1 MRVAPFARPGHA
13 RTVRA
18 LSSLALALALL
29 AVAGISQAATT
40 LKIGTLAPQDS
51 PWGREFKKWATDVSA
66 DTNGELT
73 LDFQWNGQAGD
84 EVLMVQKIRSGQLD
98 GAAVTAV
105 GLGQTGVTDVLAF
118 QMPGL
123 FANWGKLDNARN
135 ALKTDFDNQF
145 QAKGFTVL
153 GWGDVGAVKLM
164 SAGFAIHRP
173 ADLQGKAC
181 YFLAGDPIGPK
192 LFEAI
197 GNVTPKQVTVNEI
210 LPNLTN
216 GSINVLQ
223 APPLAAEQ
231 LQWASRVTDI
241 NTMTIGFGIGAII
254 VSSSRMQGLPQNQRD
269 ALANRGRE
277 SAERLTHSIRNL
289 DAQSFGRLK
298 AGKTAYD
305 PTDAEKSEWRDLF
318 ARVRGRL
325 RGAVFTPELYDK
337 VTQLAQ

>member
-1 MRVAPFARPGHA
+1 MSPRLAFLVFTL
-13 RTVRA
+13 TVV
-18 LSSLALALALL
+18 ALAGEA
-29 AVAGISQAATT
+29 QAATT

-51 PWGREFKKWATDVSA
+51 PWGREFKKWASDVST

-135 ALKTDFDNQF
+135 ALKGDFDQQF
-145 QAKGFTVL
+145 LAKGFTVL

-164 SAGFAIHRP
+164 SVGFEIHHP
-173 ADLQGKAC
+173 PDLQGKAC

-192 LFEAI
+192 LLGAI
-197 GNVTPKQVTVNEI
+197 GNITPKQVTVNEI
-210 LPNLTN
+210 LPNLAN
-216 GSINVLQ
+216 GSITVLQ

-231 LQWASRVTDI
+231 LQWASRVTNI
-241 NTMTIGFGIGAII
+241 NTLTIGFGIGAII
-254 VSSSRMQGLPQNQRD
+254 VSSSRMQGLAQNLRD

-289 DAQSFGRLK
+289 DAQSFARLK

-318 ARVRGRL
+318 SRVRGQL
-325 RGAVFTPELYDK
+325 RGAVFTPELFDK